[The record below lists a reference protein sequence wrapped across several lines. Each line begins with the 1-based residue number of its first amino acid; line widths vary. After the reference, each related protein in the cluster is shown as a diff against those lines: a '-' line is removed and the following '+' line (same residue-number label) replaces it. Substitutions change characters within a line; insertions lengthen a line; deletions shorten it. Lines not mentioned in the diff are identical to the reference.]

1 MKIKNGILMIA
12 FILPLGVFG
21 QIQSGLSESSESL
34 SQADKGFED
43 YCLKESISYIEV
55 VASKSSGI
63 IFSGE
68 MTSMELNSNA
78 THLDYGVELKEE
90 KTQYFELIGSE
101 KVLSVKSLFVLRLN
115 YNNSI
120 KSN

>member
-90 KTQYFELIGSE
+90 KTQYFVPTKIKFFKNPSH
-101 KVLSVKSLFVLRLN
+101 LSTLHF
-115 YNNSI
+115 SI
-120 KSN
+120 FIL